1 MRPHNT
7 TLMAM
12 VLFLV
17 LTQAALASTRYVN
30 GASGKDSNNCLSS
43 TAACKTIGHA
53 ISLASS
59 GDSIMVAAATY
70 QENLTVSK
78 SLNIMG
84 SGAST
89 TIIDGGASNTVV
101 TISNTTAHVTVS
113 NLTIRNGKA
122 FGVVGGLISGGG
134 INNAG
139 TLTLTSSTV
148 SGNFAPIPCQINGLF
163 YTCVGTAVGGGI
175 YNSGELTISNS
186 TISGNGTGGG
196 CTGRC
201 FAFGGGISNG
211 GTLMMIQNST
221 LTGNNAGVRCPP
233 YLFLGL
239 HCNVGG
245 GAVDSSGGTVTL
257 NNSTVEGNNATCSGA
272 CKTPGG
278 AIVNSSGNLVM
289 NNSTVS
295 GNPAGG
301 IFNNGTATLQNS
313 IIANN
318 SGEDC
323 SGTVASHGYNLSSDG
338 SCAFSNSGDRDNTN
352 PVLGTLGSNG
362 GPTPTIPLLAG
373 SPAIDAGNPS
383 GCTDGHGNLLK
394 TDQRGMPRPDKEDSG
409 GCDMGAYER
418 QTD

>member
-221 LTGNNAGVRCPP
+221 LTGNGAGVTSCHLLSGKC
-233 YLFLGL
+233 Y
-239 HCNVGG
+239 VGS
-245 GAVDSSGGTVTL
+245 GAMSAGGTVTL
-257 NNSTVEGNNATCSGA
+257 NNSTVEGNNATCSGTS
-272 CKTPGG
+272 CENEGF
-278 AIVNSSGNLVM
+278 AIANGSANLVM

-295 GNPAGG
+295 GNSAGG
-301 IFNNGTATLQNS
+301 INGGTATLQNS
-313 IIANN
+313 IVANN
-318 SGEDC
+318 SGKDC
-323 SGTVASHGYNLSSDG
+323 GGTITSHGYNLSSDSTCNLNG
-338 SCAFSNSGDRDNTN
+338 PGDMNNSNPN
-352 PVLGTLGSNG
+352 LGPLQNNG
-362 GPTPTIPLLAG
+362 GPTKTMALPSG

-383 GCTDGHGNLLK
+383 GCTDGSGHLLK
-394 TDQRGMPRPDKEDSG
+394 TDQRGLPRPDKEDSG

-418 QTD
+418 QSD